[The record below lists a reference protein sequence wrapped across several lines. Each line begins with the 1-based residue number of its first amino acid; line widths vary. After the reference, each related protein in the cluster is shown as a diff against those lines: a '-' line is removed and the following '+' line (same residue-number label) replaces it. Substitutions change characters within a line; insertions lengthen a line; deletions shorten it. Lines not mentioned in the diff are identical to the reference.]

1 MQVSQNL
8 QQAGANSI
16 IAPSN
21 QRGALMNSRLLRSVL
36 FACSVIV
43 TFPGCVYRMDIPQG
57 NRIDA
62 ELIEK
67 LEIGM
72 TRNQVKF
79 LLGTPA
85 VQDPYRPNEW
95 HYVYFLK
102 TGEDGK
108 IESRRMTLVFTDDL
122 LSSIEG
128 SLNPG

>member
-1 MQVSQNL
+1 
-8 QQAGANSI
+8 
-16 IAPSN
+16 
-21 QRGALMNSRLLRSVL
+21 
-36 FACSVIV
+36 
-43 TFPGCVYRMDIPQG
+43 MDIPQG

-95 HYVYFLK
+95 HYVYYLK

-108 IESRRMTLVFTDDL
+108 IESRRMTLVFTDDQ